1 MLQCEMFFPR
11 ADVLERHASRVHSIK
26 KMSQKSIACVFCETA
41 LPRLEDFYDHANIEH
56 VQVIFRAFNPVGFE
70 RKS

>member
-1 MLQCEMFFPR
+1 M
-11 ADVLERHASRVHSIK
+11 LERHASRVH
-26 KMSQKSIACVFCETA
+26 SQKSIACVFCETA